1 MGAVFDI
8 NMDFSKPIESI
19 ESEAPSP
26 LDLPQGCPFQGRCEH
41 CMDICKKENPK
52 LVEVGSDAFMNCL
65 NLRSL
70 RMCAGVEEPT
80 GLKQLLAQIK
90 WQVEVSFE
98 QEDGE
103 REAVLMYPEYYESY
117 DEIGPAH
124 IFELNLTGEGFR
136 ARQCFKEGV
145 ILLNAYDEIFPQA
158 CVEESAEVLIPMA
171 WNRLYAAC
179 GLSPEARADYEEYV
193 FVLAIG
199 YFIAMPYLF
208 DHVILA
214 PCHNDF
220 IFYDLL
226 RYIGQKF
233 DLTDDFFTQDFH
245 VKLVNI
251 NLAAPFFI
259 HLSTAFMLSVVTA
272 IPYLFFEIWRFIS
285 PALYP
290 NERKGVRK
298 ALTIGTF
305 MFFIGVL
312 LGYFMVYPLT
322 LRFLSTYQLSSE
334 VENILSL
341 NSYIDNFMMLILCMG
356 LAFELPLVTW
366 LLSLLGI
373 VNKSFLR
380 KYRRHAVV
388 VIVIA
393 AAIITPTGD
402 PFTLSVVAIPLYLL
416 YEMSILMIKDK
427 KEEDITEEV

>member
-1 MGAVFDI
+1 M
-8 NMDFSKPIESI
+8 
-19 ESEAPSP
+19 
-26 LDLPQGCPFQGRCEH
+26 
-41 CMDICKKENPK
+41 
-52 LVEVGSDAFMNCL
+52 
-65 NLRSL
+65 
-70 RMCAGVEEPT
+70 
-80 GLKQLLAQIK
+80 
-90 WQVEVSFE
+90 
-98 QEDGE
+98 
-103 REAVLMYPEYYESY
+103 
-117 DEIGPAH
+117 
-124 IFELNLTGEGFR
+124 
-136 ARQCFKEGV
+136 
-145 ILLNAYDEIFPQA
+145 
-158 CVEESAEVLIPMA
+158 
-171 WNRLYAAC
+171 
-179 GLSPEARADYEEYV
+179 
-193 FVLAIG
+193 
-199 YFIAMPYLF
+199 
-208 DHVILA
+208 
-214 PCHNDF
+214 
-220 IFYDLL
+220 
-226 RYIGQKF
+226 
-233 DLTDDFFTQDFH
+233 
-245 VKLVNI
+245 
-251 NLAAPFFI
+251 
-259 HLSTAFMLSVVTA
+259 SVVTA
-272 IPYLFFEIWRFIS
+272 MPYIFFEIWRFIS

-380 KYRRHAVV
+380 KYCRHAVV

>member
-1 MGAVFDI
+1 MTFWDH
-8 NMDFSKPIESI
+8 
-19 ESEAPSP
+19 
-26 LDLPQGCPFQGRCEH
+26 LDE
-41 CMDICKKENPK
+41 
-52 LVEVGSDAFMNCL
+52 
-65 NLRSL
+65 LRRVL
-70 RMCAGVEEPT
+70 FRVIGV
-80 GLKQLLAQIK
+80 
-90 WQVEVSFE
+90 W
-98 QEDGE
+98 
-103 REAVLMYPEYYESY
+103 
-117 DEIGPAH
+117 
-124 IFELNLTGEGFR
+124 
-136 ARQCFKEGV
+136 
-145 ILLNAYDEIFPQA
+145 
-158 CVEESAEVLIPMA
+158 
-171 WNRLYAAC
+171 
-179 GLSPEARADYEEYV
+179 

-199 YFIAMPYLF
+199 YFVAMPYLF

-220 IFYDLL
+220 VFYDLL
-226 RYIGQKF
+226 RFIGQKF
-233 DLTDDFFTQDFH
+233 DLTDEFFTQEFK

-259 HLSTAFMLSVVTA
+259 HMSTAFWMSVVTA
-272 IPYLFFEIWRFIS
+272 MPYIFFEVWRFIN

-298 ALTIGTF
+298 ALTIGTG

-312 LGYFMVYPLT
+312 MGYFMVYPLT

-366 LLSLLGI
+366 LLSLLGV

-388 VIVIA
+388 IIVIA

-427 KEEDITEEV
+427 KEVPELEEEEEEDIWGEESCVSEEADEEEILLISDDFVISEEDYIHKKSKEKSNAFVKLENDPRITKIGRFIRKYSIDELPQLINILKGDMSIVGNRPLPLYEAELLTSDEHIDRFMGPAGLTGLWQVEKRGEAGKLSAEERKQLDIQYAKNFSFGLDIKIILKTVTAFIQKENV

>member
-1 MGAVFDI
+1 MTFWDH
-8 NMDFSKPIESI
+8 
-19 ESEAPSP
+19 
-26 LDLPQGCPFQGRCEH
+26 LDE
-41 CMDICKKENPK
+41 
-52 LVEVGSDAFMNCL
+52 
-65 NLRSL
+65 LRRVL
-70 RMCAGVEEPT
+70 FRVIGV
-80 GLKQLLAQIK
+80 
-90 WQVEVSFE
+90 W
-98 QEDGE
+98 
-103 REAVLMYPEYYESY
+103 
-117 DEIGPAH
+117 
-124 IFELNLTGEGFR
+124 
-136 ARQCFKEGV
+136 
-145 ILLNAYDEIFPQA
+145 
-158 CVEESAEVLIPMA
+158 
-171 WNRLYAAC
+171 
-179 GLSPEARADYEEYV
+179 

-199 YFIAMPYLF
+199 YFVAMPYLF

-220 IFYDLL
+220 VFYDLL
-226 RYIGQKF
+226 RFIGQKF
-233 DLTDDFFTQDFH
+233 DLTDEFFTQEFK

-251 NLAAPFFI
+251 NLAAPFF
-259 HLSTAFMLSVVTA
+259 TAM
-272 IPYLFFEIWRFIS
+272 PYIFFEVWRFIN

-298 ALTIGTF
+298 ALTIGTG

-312 LGYFMVYPLT
+312 MGYFMVYPLT

-366 LLSLLGI
+366 LLSLLGV

-388 VIVIA
+388 IIVIA

-427 KEEDITEEV
+427 KEVPELEEEEEEEGVAKV